1 MSIINNLSS
10 CLYRFDKFKLI
21 SFIFLVLSTISYF
34 LPLIF
39 IDQLPD
45 NVKQSTLADTI
56 RSKDNLRLAYLCSIF
71 TTIPLIIDILLDLFS
86 NLKNLN
92 YNDRI
97 LILLMVIIPGI
108 LFVVYHENDM
118 YPYIAIGIYKLQF
131 SVMIHITISY
141 IVEFAPVTLWPTII
155 IYLSL
160 FAFYLSNNLQSISL
174 LVSSQ
179 WISSIFITLYYIAFV
194 LSILNLTMM
203 TYRWWK
209 YIHTLHG
216 DMSDN
221 KHCNECFMISSYF
234 SVLWLSIVTH
244 LVASSFSSFGDL
256 QKFNEISCLVYIVH
270 FTVIA
275 ALLSVLP
282 GQLCLSSLQYKKT
295 SI

>member
-1 MSIINNLSS
+1 MSVINNLSS
-10 CLYRFDKFKLI
+10 YLYRSDKFKLI

-56 RSKDNLRLAYLCSIF
+56 RCKDDLRLAYLCSIF

-108 LFVVYHENDM
+108 LFVVYHDNDK
-118 YPYIAIGIYKLQF
+118 YPYIAIGFFKLQF

-141 IVEFAPVTLWPTII
+141 IVEFAPVTFWPTII
-155 IYLSL
+155 IHLGL
-160 FAFYLSNNLQSISL
+160 FAFYLSNILHSISI

-203 TYRWWK
+203 TYRWLK
-209 YIHTLHG
+209 YIYTLHG
-216 DMSDN
+216 DMTDN
-221 KHCNECFMISSYF
+221 KHRNECFMISSYF
-234 SVLWLSIVTH
+234 SVLWLSIVAH
-244 LVASSFSSFGDL
+244 LVASSISSFDL
-256 QKFNEISCLVYIVH
+256 YKFNEISCLVYVIH

-282 GQLCLSSLQYKKT
+282 G
-295 SI
+295 